1 MTDQPQQDAEYHYQR
16 LRSWYLAS
24 LRANAINDLLGL
36 ENKSMTPAT
45 LITAD
50 SQLIRKLVEEESS
63 GRAEAKVA
71 AKANVDLLLVAAVS
85 VVLVILIVALPFI
98 L

>member
-1 MTDQPQQDAEYHYQR
+1 MTEQPKRDAEYHYQR

-36 ENKSMTPAT
+36 EGKSMTPAT
-45 LITAD
+45 LISAD
-50 SQLIRKLVEEESS
+50 SQLIRKLVDEEPSAS
-63 GRAEAKVA
+63 AAMPVGRKIDP
-71 AKANVDLLLVAAVS
+71 DLLLIAAI
-85 VVLVILIVALPFI
+85 VLVLAVLIGALPFI